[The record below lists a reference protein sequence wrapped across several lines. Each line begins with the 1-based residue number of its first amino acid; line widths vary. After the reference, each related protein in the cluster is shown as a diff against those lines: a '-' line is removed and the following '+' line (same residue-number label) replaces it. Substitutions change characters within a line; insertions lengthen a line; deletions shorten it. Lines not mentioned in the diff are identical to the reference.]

1 MAIFWA
7 FFHSSLTPT
16 IELGAQWPPL
26 GIEAVNPFELPL
38 LNTVLLLSSGA
49 TITYSHHS
57 VINGGRA
64 GSLYGAFVTVILAL
78 IFTLFQGI
86 EYSVSSF
93 TISDGAFGTCFFFG
107 TGLNLAPIK
116 IKKNIYIKKM
126 FSTFRPRA
134 SDLVLDRR
142 ANNNDL
148 NPNWVTG
155 FCDAESSFSIRAGY
169 DKTSPVNKVGEGD
182 PQVPSGVPSGRFKSI
197 RLAPI
202 FSIELHEKDYD
213 LLKEINDFFGVGTII
228 KRVRHGRH
236 AAIYSVQS
244 IKALKK
250 VIIPHFHEYNF
261 LTQKREDFRLFCL
274 VVDMLYNN
282 KHKTDHPRRPM
293 DAGLLR
299 KGLYEIL
306 SCKASMSKGLS
317 GSLLNM
323 FPDVK
328 PAVRNQI
335 LPTKDF
341 NPFWVA
347 GFVDGEGC
355 FYIKTTKTKS
365 GYGYTVNPNFSITQ
379 HIRDIALLENLV
391 IYLNCGLVDTV
402 KTRPTQSSYVVYRF
416 DDIINKIIPFFE
428 KYPLRGNKLLDFYD
442 FKKVVNIRSAVPAT
456 AAKKINK
463 YDESCDILKE
473 IMKIKNKMNR
483 NR

>member
-1 MAIFWA
+1 MKIIEIR
-7 FFHSSLTPT
+7 LYTPY
-16 IELGAQWPPL
+16 
-26 GIEAVNPFELPL
+26 VNK
-38 LNTVLLLSSGA
+38 
-49 TITYSHHS
+49 
-57 VINGGRA
+57 
-64 GSLYGAFVTVILAL
+64 FV
-78 IFTLFQGI
+78 QGI

-93 TISDGAFGTCFFFG
+93 TISDGAFGACFFFG
-107 TGLNLAPIK
+107 TGLNLAP

-169 DKTSPVNKVGEGD
+169 DQT
-182 PQVPSGVPSGRFKSI
+182 RFKSI

-202 FSIELHEKDYD
+202 FSIELHEKDYN

-228 KRVRHGRH
+228 KRVRYGRH
-236 AAIYSVQS
+236 TAIYSVQS

-261 LTQKREDFRLFCL
+261 LTQKKEDFRLFCL

-282 KHKTDHPRRPM
+282 KHKTDQ
-293 DAGLLR
+293 
-299 KGLYEIL
+299 GLYEIL

-328 PAVRNQI
+328 PVVRNQI

-341 NPFWVA
+341 NPFWVV

-355 FYIKTTKTKS
+355 FYIKTTKTKL
-365 GYGYTVNPNFSITQ
+365 GYGYAVNPYFSIAQ

-391 IYLNCGLVDTV
+391 IYLNCGLVETV

-428 KYPLRGNKLLDFYD
+428 KYPLRGIKLLDFYD

-456 AAKKINK
+456 SAKKINK
-463 YDESCDILKE
+463 YDESCDILKK
-473 IMKIKNKMNR
+473 IMKIKNNMNR